1 MSRRTLLL
9 CGASPSALGMGLAM
23 AISDV
28 ATAQVAPQ
36 AQAQTQAQTQAGT
49 AAPFPSPTIALPTL
63 DVQAQE
69 PANTL
74 QRGTGVSRLPGTVQ
88 ETPQTINVIPREIL
102 EQQNVT
108 TLDQALR
115 NVPGITSSIGEGNG
129 GVNGDQFR
137 IRGFNAQNDV
147 YVDGLKDFGSY
158 TRDAFNF
165 DSIAVL
171 KGPSATTFGQNN
183 VGGAININTKT
194 PFLGNS
200 YGGSITGGMGP
211 LYRGTIDVNRQ
222 IDSTTA
228 VRLNLMGNYNGV
240 VDRDK
245 VDSGRFG
252 IAPSIAFGLGT
263 NTTLT
268 VDYLHLEDRRT
279 PDYGVPIVTAPGQT
293 VSRPA
298 TEYGLNRKSWYG
310 IDLDRDDVTADR
322 VTARLRYVPNDW
334 LTVTNDTRFGYVTR
348 DFATSPPT
356 CSAACNTL
364 FFSPN
369 PGAAR
374 VAYSGGISPY
384 HQETWGVQNVTTAV
398 ARFTTGPFR
407 HETTFGLDG
416 WLQHDERTGYAY
428 NATRTN
434 TLVNPSHA
442 NGIYRIVAA
451 TGANMRETDQRYIGG
466 FLIERMWL
474 TPQLSVIG
482 GLRLSNYDIDY
493 KTYGNGAATTL
504 ISSNDTFADPR
515 ASLVFEP
522 TSSQTYY
529 FSYATSHSPPGS
541 YITTLPATFT
551 AGNSGLAPETNTI
564 YELGAKIGLIENR
577 LGLYGALY
585 RIEKGN
591 AFVTDPIAGT
601 ITQSGDEQRNQGIE
615 IGATGLITRDWTI
628 TANYTYMDSETTKS
642 GTPANVG
649 KRVQYVPEH
658 AAAVWT
664 TYEAMR
670 DTPYQFTLG
679 GGITYRSQVYL
690 NAANTAEVPANF
702 SLDALI
708 SHNFGERRQWR
719 VAVNGYNL
727 TNELNYDSLF
737 GNRAI
742 PSAGRTVLV
751 SLSAVY

>member
-1 MSRRTLLL
+1 
-9 CGASPSALGMGLAM
+9 
-23 AISDV
+23 
-28 ATAQVAPQ
+28 
-36 AQAQTQAQTQAGT
+36 
-49 AAPFPSPTIALPTL
+49 
-63 DVQAQE
+63 
-69 PANTL
+69 
-74 QRGTGVSRLPGTVQ
+74 
-88 ETPQTINVIPREIL
+88 
-102 EQQNVT
+102 
-108 TLDQALR
+108 
-115 NVPGITSSIGEGNG
+115 
-129 GVNGDQFR
+129 
-137 IRGFNAQNDV
+137 
-147 YVDGLKDFGSY
+147 
-158 TRDAFNF
+158 
-165 DSIAVL
+165 
-171 KGPSATTFGQNN
+171 
-183 VGGAININTKT
+183 
-194 PFLGNS
+194 
-200 YGGSITGGMGP
+200 
-211 LYRGTIDVNRQ
+211 
-222 IDSTTA
+222 
-228 VRLNLMGNYNGV
+228 MGNYNGV

-268 VDYLHLEDRRT
+268 VDYMHFEDRRT
-279 PDYGVPIVTAPGQT
+279 PDYGVPVVIAPGQT
-293 VSRPA
+293 VGKPV
-298 TEYGLNRKSWYG
+298 TEYGVSRKNWYG
-310 IDLDRDDVTADR
+310 SDLDHDDTTVDR

-334 LTVTNDTRFGYVTR
+334 LTLTNDTRFGYVTR
-348 DFATSPPT
+348 NFAASPPT
-356 CSAACNTL
+356 CDVTCVGR

-369 PGAAR
+369 PGAAT
-374 VAYSGGISPY
+374 VSFGGGVSPF

-428 NATRTN
+428 SASRIAS
-434 TLVNPSHA
+434 LLNPSHSA
-442 NGIYRIVAA
+442 GNITVVPG
-451 TGANMRETDQRYIGG
+451 TGANVRQTDQRYIGG

-493 KTYGNGAATTL
+493 KTYGNTTAATT
-504 ISSNDTFADPR
+504 ISSNNTFADPR
-515 ASLVFEP
+515 ASLIFEP
-522 TSSQTYY
+522 TPSQTYY

-541 YITTLPATFT
+541 FITTQPATFT
-551 AGNSGLAPETNTI
+551 AGNSGLAPEDNTI
-564 YELGAKIGLIENR
+564 YELGAKIGLIDNR

-591 AFVTDPIAGT
+591 AFVTDPISGT

-615 IGATGLITRDWTI
+615 IGVTGLITRDWTV
-628 TANYTYMDSETTKS
+628 TANYTHMDSETTKS
-642 GTPANVG
+642 STPANVG
-649 KRVQYVPEH
+649 KRVQFVPEH
-658 AAAVWT
+658 AAALWT

-679 GGITYRSQVYL
+679 GGITYRSQAYL
-690 NAANTAEVPANF
+690 NAANTAEVPGNF
-702 SLDALI
+702 TLDALI

-737 GNRAI
+737 GNRVN